1 MFLEMR
7 FGLVVVIKVL
17 GEMIGVG
24 APTRNLTSELLDL
37 SACKCQLVGSNRNAQ
52 HGGAGS

>member
-7 FGLVVVIKVL
+7 FRLVVVITVL

-24 APTRNLTSELLDL
+24 APGNSTSELLDL
-37 SACKCQLVGSNRNAQ
+37 SACKCQLVGSNNSVQ